1 MSAHQSWCGPA
12 AVRTEW
18 LRGVNRPEGKVKGIV
33 SMAGNVIPLAQARRP
48 PVTKD
53 KILDAAESLFMEHG
67 FEATSLRAITA
78 AAGVNLA
85 SVNYH
90 FGSKEELFQA
100 VLTRRLD
107 PMNQERLDLLTRLE
121 HDAGPAALPCDRIL
135 SAMFIPALR
144 LARDPERGG
153 KNFLRLLGRAYADP
167 DPFIRKFLAEQYA
180 SMIARFKAAFG
191 RALPDLPKR
200 ELSWRL
206 HFIMGALSY
215 TLAGTDALRLIA
227 ELTPAETGNDE
238 ALLHRL
244 APFLL
249 AGLQSPV
256 PDIAETPRVPDGG
269 SRRPR

>member
-1 MSAHQSWCGPA
+1 
-12 AVRTEW
+12 
-18 LRGVNRPEGKVKGIV
+18 
-33 SMAGNVIPLAQARRP
+33 
-48 PVTKD
+48 
-53 KILDAAESLFMEHG
+53 MEHG

-78 AAGVNLA
+78 AAAVNLA
-85 SVNYH
+85 AVNYH

-121 HDAGPAALPCDRIL
+121 HEAAPAPLPCDRIL
-135 SAMFIPALR
+135 SAMFVPALK

-153 KNFLRLLGRAYADP
+153 KDFLRLLGRAYADP
-167 DPFIRKFLAEQYA
+167 APFIRKFLAGQYA
-180 SMIARFKAAFG
+180 VMIARFKAAFA
-191 RALPDLPKR
+191 RALPDLPKK

-227 ELTPAETGNDE
+227 ELTPAETANDE
-238 ALLHRL
+238 LLLNRL

-249 AGLQSPV
+249 AGLQSPM
-256 PDIAETPRVPDGG
+256 PDLAEVARATEHGVR
-269 SRRPR
+269 